1 MRHWN
6 GWDAVIGLNQSK
18 VTPSWCE
25 KWNTAKVNFNPNHNP
40 KHIVM
45 TDLEPTTQ
53 SQPCKTIHYTNNEIL
68 EWLGCCE
75 WLESVQSESI
85 LGVKRRRFLPELS
98 PPKTQKPWRG
108 DVST

>member
-1 MRHWN
+1 MMDSNLNLAKPFIILIMRHWN
-6 GWDAVIGLNQSK
+6 GWDAVNGLNQSK

-53 SQPCKTIHYTNNEIL
+53 SQPCKTIYIL
-68 EWLGCCE
+68 N
-75 WLESVQSESI
+75 
-85 LGVKRRRFLPELS
+85 
-98 PPKTQKPWRG
+98 
-108 DVST
+108 